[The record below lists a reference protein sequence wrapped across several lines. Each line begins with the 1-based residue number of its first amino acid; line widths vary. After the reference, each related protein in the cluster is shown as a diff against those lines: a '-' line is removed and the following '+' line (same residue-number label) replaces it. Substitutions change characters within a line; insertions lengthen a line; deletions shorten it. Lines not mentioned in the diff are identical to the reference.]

1 MTLLDFAEAGARG
14 ASLVICLVLMAQL
27 LVIRPRHAASVMG
40 ALFLGAAGVYAIIAT
55 PVMIEALGPAH
66 IPLKA
71 YAVTAPAFFWLF
83 VLAILDDCFKWR
95 APMAVA
101 PLTLAI
107 LMLICLPFPAF
118 EPVSRALHLVITLA
132 MIAHLMIRVRAALA
146 TDLVA
151 SRLQFSRTL
160 AVMVP
165 IIAAAIVV
173 IIVLETMRIELD
185 ATVRA
190 GIAFMILAVC
200 MTLALTLSRLR
211 QSLVAR
217 VPDRGLEPATGV
229 SAADRID
236 LGRLRDLMEDG
247 AYLTDG
253 LTIGGL
259 ASRLGLPE
267 HRLRKLINQGLGHRN
282 FAAFLNDYRI
292 AEAKRRLSDPTHV
305 HTQITQIAYELGYG
319 SLAPFN
325 RAFRERVGTSPS
337 AFREQALDGGTGS
350 NASSDLDNVKRHTI

>member
-27 LVIRPRHAASVMG
+27 LAIRPRHAASVMG
-40 ALFLGAAGVYAIIAT
+40 ALFLGAAGVYAIVAT
-55 PVMIEALGPAH
+55 PVMIETLGPALV
-66 IPLKA
+66 PLKA
-71 YAVTAPAFFWLF
+71 YAVTAPVFFWLF
-83 VLAILDDCFKWR
+83 VIAILDDCFKWR
-95 APMAVA
+95 APMAIA
-101 PLTLAI
+101 PLLFAG
-107 LMLICLPFPAF
+107 LMLACVPFPAF
-118 EPVSRALHLVITLA
+118 EPASRAIHLVLTLA
-132 MIAHLMIRVRAALA
+132 MIAHLMIRVRATLA

-151 SRLQFSRTL
+151 SRLQFSRML

-165 IIAAAIVV
+165 VVAAAILVV
-173 IIVLETMRIELD
+173 IGLETMRVELET
-185 ATVRA
+185 TVRA
-190 GIAFMILAVC
+190 GIAFMILAISI
-200 MTLALTLSRLR
+200 TLALTLSRLR
-211 QSLVAR
+211 VSLVERPSRQA
-217 VPDRGLEPATGV
+217 PEPAAGM

-236 LGRLRDLMEDG
+236 LGQLRDLMEDG

-259 ASRLGLPE
+259 AARLGLPE
-267 HRLRKLINQGLGHRN
+267 HRLRKLINQGLGYRN

-292 AEAKRRLSDPTHV
+292 AEAKRRLSDPDHV

-337 AFREQALDGGTGS
+337 AFRERTLEGS
-350 NASSDLDNVKRHTI
+350 AGSETSDDLDNVNRSTI

>member
-14 ASLVICLVLMAQL
+14 ASLVICLVLMTQL
-27 LVIRPRHAASVMG
+27 LVIRPRHVASVMG
-40 ALFLGAAGVYAIIAT
+40 ALFLGAAGIYAIIAT
-55 PVMIEALGPAH
+55 PVMMDTLGPALV
-66 IPLKA
+66 PLKA

-83 VLAILDDCFKWR
+83 VLAILDDCFRWR
-95 APMAVA
+95 ASMVLA
-101 PLTLAI
+101 PFTLAF
-107 LMLICLPFPAF
+107 LMLICLPFAAF
-118 EPVSRALHLVITLA
+118 EPISRVLHLVITLA

-165 IIAAAIVV
+165 IIAAAIVI
-173 IIVLETMRIELD
+173 IIVLETMRIELE

-200 MTLALTLSRLR
+200 ITLALTLSRLR
-211 QSLVAR
+211 LSLVERPAGR
-217 VPDRGLEPATGV
+217 EPEPASDM
-229 SAADRID
+229 SAVDRID

-259 ASRLGLPE
+259 ASRMGLPE
-267 HRLRKLINQGLGHRN
+267 HRLRKLINQGLGYRN
-282 FAAFLNDYRI
+282 FAAFLNDHRI
-292 AEAKRRLSDPTHV
+292 REAQRQLSDPARV
-305 HTQITQIAYELGYG
+305 HTQITQIAYQLGYG

-337 AFREQALDGGTGS
+337 AYRTQALDEKQD
-350 NASSDLDNVKRHTI
+350 SS

>member
-14 ASLVICLVLMAQL
+14 ASLVICLVLMTQL
-27 LVIRPRHAASVMG
+27 LVIHPRHAASIMG

-55 PVMIEALGPAH
+55 PVMIEALGPALV
-66 IPLKA
+66 PLKA

-95 APMAVA
+95 ASMATA
-101 PLTLAI
+101 PLALAL
-107 LMLICLPFPAF
+107 LMLACLPFPAF
-118 EPVSRALHLVITLA
+118 EPVSRALHLIITLA
-132 MIAHLMIRVRAALA
+132 MVAHLMIRVRAALA

-151 SRLQFSRTL
+151 SRLRFSRTL

-165 IIAAAIVV
+165 AVAAAITVV
-173 IIVLETMRIELD
+173 IVIETLRVELE
-185 ATVRA
+185 ANVRT
-190 GIAFMILAVC
+190 GVAFMILAVC

-211 QSLVAR
+211 QSLVERPSRHA
-217 VPDRGLEPATGV
+217 PEAATGM

-267 HRLRKLINQGLGHRN
+267 HRMRKLINQGLGYRN

-292 AEAKRRLSDPTHV
+292 AEAKRRLSDPAQV

-325 RAFRERVGTSPS
+325 RAFRERVGTNPS
-337 AFREQALDGGTGS
+337 AFREQALTGGAG
-350 NASSDLDNVKRHTI
+350 AEIPADLDNVKRRTI